1 MEISRLLDIP
11 HQTVG
16 HAIKRFEETGSNDD
30 RERSG
35 RPVWQAYLQSKACT
49 APHFSIANLKAS
61 LVREW
66 NAIAQSYIQN
76 AIDSFPKR
84 LRKCI
89 AANVD
94 EGRWN
99 RIKTCNCSF
108 LQANTTNTHSALS
121 QPQIAKLHKQSAVNI
136 TLNLDYWCNPNV
148 TSNEG
153 GEVNFKGNLTSF
165 VQAIFLCSLHNRT
178 VSKSMD
184 KLLYRR
190 FEAEYLRWPSMKFLF
205 EKDNAQRNSVC
216 QAMENRTTETLH
228 TCHGYMEDSFAKR
241 CKSDKPYDF
250 EWYVLSAFS
259 DVYIINNNQLHDDG
273 TTLFEKHNYSEAW
286 ASRLVNFV
294 EESHRFRAVHASV
307 AESFV
312 IGNKLVRQFLTST
325 LMLNS
330 FGRSVRQTQRLI
342 DNHCSDVS
350 NMEAAP
356 VAKMQMHIECN
367 QSILYARTE
376 NTLGVTDLQP
386 LLTAEKFHNFIH
398 LLLLGLGALANIYVY
413 ILLQASTASLVPL
426 PGPSSSA

>member
-1 MEISRLLDIP
+1 MLSATQCARLW
-11 HQTVG
+11 
-16 HAIKRFEETGSNDD
+16 K
-30 RERSG
+30 
-35 RPVWQAYLQSKACT
+35 
-49 APHFSIANLKAS
+49 
-61 LVREW
+61 
-66 NAIAQSYIQN
+66 IAQ
-76 AIDSFPKR
+76 PR
-84 LRKCI
+84 LYTHVMGTWKT
-89 AANVD
+89 ALPSDAN
-94 EGRWN
+94 
-99 RIKTCNCSF
+99 
-108 LQANTTNTHSALS
+108 
-121 QPQIAKLHKQSAVNI
+121 QINH
-136 TLNLDYWCNPNV
+136 
-148 TSNEG
+148 
-153 GEVNFKGNLTSF
+153 
-165 VQAIFLCSLHNRT
+165 
-178 VSKSMD
+178 M
-184 KLLYRR
+184 
-190 FEAEYLRWPSMKFLF
+190 
-205 EKDNAQRNSVC
+205 
-216 QAMENRTTETLH
+216 
-228 TCHGYMEDSFAKR
+228 
-241 CKSDKPYDF
+241 
-250 EWYVLSAFS
+250 
-259 DVYIINNNQLHDDG
+259 
-273 TTLFEKHNYSEAW
+273 NYSEAW